1 MPCNTILDDNGQ
13 PVGFVCTAS
22 WGMGVLTFR
31 WKEEDGTECEDIVYG
46 FGGSGDPHDFEP
58 SFEENTAVEITA
70 WMDAI
75 EAIEGEIYLAYFDK
89 LWGETPG
96 LHILWRSETDEFD
109 TRVRLI

>member
-1 MPCNTILDDNGQ
+1 MWREILLQICVNY
-13 PVGFVCTAS
+13 P
-22 WGMGVLTFR
+22 
-31 WKEEDGTECEDIVYG
+31 
-46 FGGSGDPHDFEP
+46 
-58 SFEENTAVEITA
+58 
-70 WMDAI
+70 DAIADI